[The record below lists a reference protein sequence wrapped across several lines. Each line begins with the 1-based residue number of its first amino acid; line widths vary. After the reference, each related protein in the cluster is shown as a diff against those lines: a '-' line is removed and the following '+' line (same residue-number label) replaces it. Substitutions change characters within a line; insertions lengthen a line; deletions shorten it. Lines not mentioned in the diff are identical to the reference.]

1 MPTMQQLR
9 SFPFLAFPLKT
20 LLIKIEWGDWR
31 DRERQQTDIYAPTY
45 VDAYM
50 QIANAH
56 LT

>member
-1 MPTMQQLR
+1 M
-9 SFPFLAFPLKT
+9 SGE
-20 LLIKIEWGDWR
+20 IGEIEIV
-31 DRERQQTDIYAPTY
+31 IYAPTISY

>member
-1 MPTMQQLR
+1 M
-9 SFPFLAFPLKT
+9 SG
-20 LLIKIEWGDWR
+20 EDWR